1 MSKKHP
7 ADDSVCRNRKASF
20 RYEILETIECG
31 IVLMGTEVKSLRN
44 RDASL
49 DEAFARIDGDELWL
63 IDFHIAPYAFA
74 PTAFHI
80 SKRRRKLLVHAR
92 ELARLR
98 PKVEQKGQTL
108 VPLRIYFNARGIAK
122 VSLALGKGKR
132 LADKRQSLKAREQNR
147 EIQRAMQRKR

>member
-1 MSKKHP
+1 MSKKRP
-7 ADDSVCRNRKASF
+7 ADDSACRNRKASF

-31 IVLMGTEVKSLRN
+31 IVLVGTEVKSLRN

-63 IDFHIAPYAFA
+63 IDFHIAPYAFGPVA
-74 PTAFHI
+74 GHNP
-80 SKRRRKLLVHAR
+80 KRRRKLLVHAR

-108 VPLRIYFNARGIAK
+108 VPLRVYFNARGIAK

-132 LADKRQSLKAREQNR
+132 LTDKRQSMKAREQNR